1 MNINQMKK
9 IIFST
14 TLILCSILIV
24 SCGDSDKSTS
34 QKNKVNQANTATTT
48 PVNSEFISA
57 NKGKLDNIE
66 VSKKTSSSIANENTS
81 IKNKK
86 VNEVPKGKPR
96 LGTIKDMQNG
106 DLKCYVTVVDEK
118 GKLYE
123 SVGASFDIC
132 EPEKYVNKKV
142 QMYYGLENVNDC
154 QSSEPCG
161 KTIKEWL
168 ITKLEIRG

>member
-1 MNINQMKK
+1 MKK
-9 IIFST
+9 TIFTT
-14 TLILCSILIV
+14 TLILCSMLIA
-24 SCGDSDKSTS
+24 SCGDGKSAS
-34 QKNKVNQANTATTT
+34 QQKQVNQAKTATIIPANFEST
-48 PVNSEFISA
+48 SA
-57 NKGKLDNIE
+57 NQLDNTERI
-66 VSKKTSSSIANENTS
+66 KKATNSAQNENTS
-81 IKNKK
+81 IKNNKI
-86 VNEVPKGKPR
+86 NETSNDKPI

-132 EPEKYVNKKV
+132 EPDKYVNKKV
-142 QMYYGLENVNDC
+142 EMYYQLENVNDC

-168 ITKLEIRG
+168 ITKI